1 MSYCRWS
8 SMGFMCDVYVYEN
21 VAGCWTTHVAG
32 NRITKPAPELDT
44 SSVELFRITRA
55 RQAEHLATAKR
66 APIGLPHDGE
76 TFHDETPGDCAKR
89 LRELMALGYI
99 VPQYAIDALEAEQAE
114 MVE

>member
-8 SMGFMCDVYVYEN
+8 DMGFMCDVYVYES
-21 VAGCWTTHVAG
+21 VMGCWTTHVAKS
-32 NRITKPAPELDT
+32 RIKEAAPGHDL
-44 SSVELFRITRA
+44 SSPERFKETYEAQRRHLETVE
-55 RQAEHLATAKR
+55 R

-99 VPQYAIDALEAEQAE
+99 VPQYAIDALEAEHAE
-114 MVE
+114 VG